1 MALVIVEYSDLL
13 SGADLTDKV
22 AQAYGPSGLGVIAV
36 RGVPDFVDDYR
47 SVLSQAHGLAHLDNK
62 AKKKLEDKKS
72 LYNAGWSFGKEKL
85 GDKPDK
91 AKGSFYFNPLNDN
104 PGTLIPGYLPE
115 KGKKYPFFLP
125 PNRWPESLP
134 DLKPACQKLGKTVH
148 AVTALLAKQVDALAA
163 KKLPNYPPEECGFL
177 GETMSTTIKC
187 KGRLLYYFP
196 VQKKVAA
203 KSEDGWIGWHN
214 DSGFLTALPPD
225 MYLDKDGNEI
235 ECPDPGAG
243 LWVVDR
249 SGGNIKVEVPKD
261 CLAIQ
266 CGECLQVITG
276 GLLTATP
283 HCVRPA
289 LVDYPVARTSCPFF
303 IDTQPE
309 FPLFMPTGATR
320 SEVVNAAVDTGKVPP
335 LASRWT
341 EDGQT
346 FVDFLGTTFQRYYEH
361 AVGGKAAKGTS
372 TKTSV
377 KTTAAKKPAKTT
389 TAKTIAKTATAKK
402 TTRK

>member
-163 KKLPNYPPEECGFL
+163 KKLPNYPPEECGSPTNIPKFQL
-177 GETMSTTIKC
+177 LICST
-187 KGRLLYYFP
+187 
-196 VQKKVAA
+196 
-203 KSEDGWIGWHN
+203 
-214 DSGFLTALPPD
+214 
-225 MYLDKDGNEI
+225 
-235 ECPDPGAG
+235 
-243 LWVVDR
+243 VD
-249 SGGNIKVEVPKD
+249 
-261 CLAIQ
+261 A
-266 CGECLQVITG
+266 
-276 GLLTATP
+276 
-283 HCVRPA
+283 
-289 LVDYPVARTSCPFF
+289 
-303 IDTQPE
+303 
-309 FPLFMPTGATR
+309 
-320 SEVVNAAVDTGKVPP
+320 
-335 LASRWT
+335 
-341 EDGQT
+341 
-346 FVDFLGTTFQRYYEH
+346 DFLDEILVLRRWCKRNKIIKTYVLEH
-361 AVGGKAAKGTS
+361 S
-372 TKTSV
+372 C
-377 KTTAAKKPAKTT
+377 
-389 TAKTIAKTATAKK
+389 
-402 TTRK
+402 